1 MYFFISLVSFAVLR
15 ESSENYNNAFDVSRQ
30 PAFLLQI
37 SSTFHRKSTAS
48 PEVEVIK
55 LNSAKI
61 YRFLQLLSHSHG
73 FFARVQIFKSIGS
86 SPYRFLGR
94 DGGRGRGLRLL
105 AGPLWLMPARQSS
118 EYFTEQNKTSQI
130 KNFKNPR
137 CTFLQTYNVHGNTY
151 I

>member
-1 MYFFISLVSFAVLR
+1 MSAKVVPKA
-15 ESSENYNNAFDVSRQ
+15 
-30 PAFLLQI
+30 
-37 SSTFHRKSTAS
+37 
-48 PEVEVIK
+48 EVEVIK

-86 SPYRFLGR
+86 SPYRFLGW

-105 AGPLWLMPARQSS
+105 ADVCQAEFRIF
-118 EYFTEQNKTSQI
+118 YRTEQNI
-130 KNFKNPR
+130 LDKN
-137 CTFLQTYNVHGNTY
+137 